1 MSTAPDSRSAQLL
14 DTPLTPWLVG
24 PDEQDDELST
34 LVRGEAAA
42 PKTIIALQRFLE
54 LSGRSP
60 QRHQWESLVRVAALD
75 LAVARMLEPH
85 LDALG
90 ILAEAGMQAPDPH
103 STWGVYAAEAP
114 GKQLAITEGTPSS
127 EGNGGIV
134 IDGEKAWC
142 SLAAELSHAIVTVRR
157 GESAQAV
164 AVPLDHPGVRP
175 EPAAWP
181 SLGLREIPSSG
192 VVFDQVPAEAVGP
205 PGWYLERPSFAW
217 GGIRVAACWFGGA
230 LALARGAAR
239 RQLARSGPTPLGDM
253 ALGCLD
259 AEIFTV
265 RSILSHAAAATDGSA
280 DTGEYTRAQAW
291 TLALRVRN
299 VIYRSCQRIQQQ
311 SRELA
316 GPAALTGD
324 AAFAKADADLTVYLS
339 QHHGPRDEESLG
351 ADVAEEAARR

>member
-1 MSTAPDSRSAQLL
+1 MSNTPGRSSPLLL
-14 DTPLTPWLVG
+14 DTPLTAWLID
-24 PDEQDDELST
+24 PEEHDEELTT
-34 LVRGEAAA
+34 LVTADTAA
-42 PKTIIALQRFLE
+42 PTTITALQQHLE
-54 LSGRSP
+54 LSGQSP
-60 QRHQWESLVRVAALD
+60 QRHQWESLMRVAALD

-90 ILAEAGMQAPDPH
+90 ILAEAGMKAPDPH

-114 GKQLAITEGTPSS
+114 GKQLTIA
-127 EGNGGIV
+127 EGNDGIV

-142 SLAAELSHAIVTVRR
+142 SLATELSHAIVTVRSDER
-157 GESAQAV
+157 AQAV
-164 AVPLDHPGVRP
+164 AVRLDHPGVRP

-181 SLGLREIPSSG
+181 SLGLREIPSAG

-205 PGWYLERPSFAW
+205 LGWYLERPSFAW

-230 LALARGAAR
+230 LALARGAAHR
-239 RQLARSGPTPLGDM
+239 HLARGGPSPMGDM
-253 ALGCLD
+253 ALGRLD

-265 RSILSHAAAATDGSA
+265 RSILTHAAAAADGSSG
-280 DTGEYTRAQAW
+280 TGEYTRTQAW
-291 TLALRVRN
+291 ALALRVRN
-299 VIYRSCQRIQQQ
+299 IVYRSCQRIQQQ

-324 AAFAKADADLTVYLS
+324 ASFAKADADLTVYLS

-351 ADVAEEAARR
+351 AEFAEEADRR

>member
-1 MSTAPDSRSAQLL
+1 MSITPDSRFAQLL
-14 DTPLTPWLVG
+14 GTPLTPWLVG
-24 PDEQDDELST
+24 PDEHGDELT
-34 LVRGEAAA
+34 ALVRGGASA
-42 PKTIIALQRFLE
+42 PTTIIALQRFLE
-54 LSGRSP
+54 LSGRSTH
-60 QRHQWESLVRVAALD
+60 RHQWESLVRVAALD

-90 ILAEAGMQAPDPH
+90 MLAEAGMEAPDPR

-114 GKQLAITEGTPSS
+114 GTQLAITEDAEGTTAA
-127 EGNGGIV
+127 GGIV

-157 GESAQAV
+157 GERAQAV
-164 AVPLDHPGVRP
+164 AVRLDHPGVHP

-181 SLGLREIPSSG
+181 SLGLREIPSAG
-192 VVFDQVPAEAVGP
+192 VAFDQVPAETVGP
-205 PGWYLERPSFAW
+205 PDWYLERPSFAW

-239 RQLARSGPTPLGDM
+239 RQLARRGPSPMGGM

-259 AEIFTV
+259 AEIFAI
-265 RSILSHAAAATDGSA
+265 RSILAHAAVAADGSA
-280 DTGEYTRAQAW
+280 GTDEYTRAQAW
-291 TLALRVRN
+291 ALALRVRN
-299 VIYRSCQRIQQQ
+299 VVYRSCQRIQQQ

-351 ADVAEEAARR
+351 AEFAEEADRR